1 MYKKYGIIIFLI
13 KKLHINW
20 NGWST
25 NRKIIVFESDDWGSI
40 RMPSVAT
47 YHVSK
52 KLNLNPDS
60 DPYNRFDCLENS
72 EDIYELI
79 QVLLKNKNESGKNA
93 TFTLNFV
100 MSNPDFNKIKDS
112 KFSQYYFEPFN
123 ETYDRYYPNQG
134 VFKSLLLGIEKG
146 LFFPQFHGREHVNV
160 NTWLKLLR
168 RNQDSVMKAFQ
179 LGYWGIPK
187 SFYQDETRIN
197 IQATYDNESID
208 DIEIH
213 KDSIEKGLEL
223 FHQIFKFYSES
234 FIPNNY
240 IFDKENLKDILL
252 KNKVTILQGMKY
264 HKSPKYLKDRAL
276 LQRRY
281 LGKGSDFIEL
291 VRNVDFEPAQSKNKD
306 QSFNEC
312 LRAIDIAFKLRKPAI
327 INSHRVNYIGG
338 ISKTNREE
346 NLKLLDQLLKRIIKK
361 YPDVEFMNSV
371 QLAEII
377 KNSEIA

>member
-1 MYKKYGIIIFLI
+1 MIFLL
-13 KKLHINW
+13 KKLHINSR
-20 NGWST
+20 GWTT

-40 RMPSVAT
+40 RMPSLAA
-47 YHVSK
+47 YHESK
-52 KLNLNPDS
+52 KLNLNPDL

-72 EDIYELI
+72 EDINELF
-79 QVLLKNKNESGKNA
+79 QVLLKNKNESGKNP

-100 MSNPDFNKIKDS
+100 MSNPDFNKILDN

-123 ETYDRYYPNQG
+123 ETYVRYYPNQY

-146 LFFPQFHGREHVNV
+146 LIYPQFHGREHVNV
-160 NTWLKLLR
+160 NTWLKLLQ

-197 IQATYDNESID
+197 IQATYDSEYID
-208 DIEIH
+208 DIDIH
-213 KDSIEKGLEL
+213 KDSIENGLKL
-223 FHQIFKFYSES
+223 FHQIFNFYSES

-252 KNKVTILQGMKY
+252 RNKVTILQGMKY
-264 HKSPKYLKDRAL
+264 HKSPKYLKDRGL
-276 LQRRY
+276 LKRRY

-312 LRAIDIAFKLRKPAI
+312 LRAIDIAFRLKKPAI

-346 NLKLLDQLLKRIIKK
+346 NLKLLDQLLKRITKK
-361 YPDVEFMNSV
+361 YPDVEFMNSI

-377 KNSEIA
+377 KNS